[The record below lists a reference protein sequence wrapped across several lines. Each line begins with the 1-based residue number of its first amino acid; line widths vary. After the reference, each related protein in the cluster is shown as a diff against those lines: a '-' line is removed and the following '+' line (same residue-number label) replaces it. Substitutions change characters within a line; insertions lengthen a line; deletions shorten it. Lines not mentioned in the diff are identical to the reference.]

1 MNYLNVLQQI
11 FEVCVIPLLGV
22 LTAFLVEFI
31 QAKKNQVISLTE
43 NELQKKY
50 IDMLANTINSCV
62 IATNQTYVDAMK
74 NQNAF
79 DKEAQQKAF
88 EKTVT
93 AVEAILTD
101 DARKYL
107 SAAYGDL
114 DLYIKQQIEATVKL
128 EKA

>member
-1 MNYLNVLQQI
+1 MELLTQI
-11 FEVCVIPLLGV
+11 FEVCIIPLLGV
-22 LTAFLVEFI
+22 LTAFLVDFI
-31 QAKKNQVISLTE
+31 NAKKNQIISTTE

-88 EKTVT
+88 DKTVT